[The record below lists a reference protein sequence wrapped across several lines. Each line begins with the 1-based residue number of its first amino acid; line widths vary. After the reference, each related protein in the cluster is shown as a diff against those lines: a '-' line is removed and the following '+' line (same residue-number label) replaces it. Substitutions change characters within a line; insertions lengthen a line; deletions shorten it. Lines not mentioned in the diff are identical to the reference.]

1 MTDYLNRYSMHTRT
15 CGQLRARDADATR
28 DVVLCGWVGHRRD
41 HGGLIFVDLRDRTG
55 ITQIVFDPDVC
66 LPEVFAAGER
76 MRPEWVLRV
85 SGYVRKRPE
94 GTANPDMATGEI
106 ELMVR
111 EVEVL
116 NSSETPPFAI
126 ADGIETD
133 ELTRLHWRY
142 LDIRRPEVLSALRL
156 RSDVAAVL
164 HAALNK
170 RGFLEVETPILGRST
185 PEGARDYL
193 VPSRVNQGR
202 FYALPQSPQLYKQL
216 LMVGGVE
223 RYYQIARCFRDE
235 DLRADR
241 QPEFTQLDL
250 EMSFVSEHDVL
261 CLMEAVMRE
270 VLEAAGVATAG
281 ATDAACPAD
290 AHEAELREPQAATAP
305 DSSLQEPE
313 ASVPV
318 ETGVQSVVSFPLPRM
333 CYAEAMGRFGNDH
346 PDIRFGLELQDISE
360 LVVGCG
366 FKVFS
371 GAVADGGVVKAINA
385 KNAGSLSRGEID
397 KLGEVALS
405 HGAKGMAWIAFGSDG
420 EAKSPII
427 KFLGNDVLEAITAA
441 LKVKPGDLV
450 VFGAD
455 SFDVVSAS
463 LSAVRLAL
471 ADVLGI
477 ERTGHRLCWVVDFPL
492 FKYDEEARR
501 FVANHHP
508 FTRVKDEDIHKLETD
523 PAACGSYSYDLIMDG
538 HEVGGGTLR
547 IHSRELQLRVLK
559 AMGFTEEEANEQF
572 GFLLDAL
579 AFGAPPHGGIALG
592 LDRLIMLLGG
602 FESIRDVIAFPK
614 TSSGADPLTGAP
626 TPVEPRQLRELGIRL
641 N

>member
-1 MTDYLNRYSMHTRT
+1 MHTRT
-15 CGQLRARDADATR
+15 CGQLRTEDADPTQ
-28 DVVLCGWVGHRRD
+28 DVILCGWVGHRRD

-55 ITQIVFDPDVC
+55 IAQIVFDPDVC
-66 LPEVFAAGER
+66 SPEVFAAGER

-85 SGYVRKRPE
+85 SGYVRNRPE
-94 GTANPDMATGEI
+94 GTANPDMATGEV

-116 NSSETPPFAI
+116 NTSETPPFAI
-126 ADGIETD
+126 VDGIETD

-156 RSDVAAVL
+156 RSDVAAAL

-250 EMSFVSEHDVL
+250 EMSFISEDNVL
-261 CLMEAVMRE
+261 DLMEAVMWE
-270 VLEAAGVATAG
+270 VLEAAGVAVAEHPDLG
-281 ATDAACPAD
+281 
-290 AHEAELREPQAATAP
+290 EARLT
-305 DSSLQEPE
+305 
-313 ASVPV
+313 SVPV
-318 ETGVQSVVSFPLPRM
+318 ETGVQDTVSFPLPRM
-333 CYAEAMGRFGNDH
+333 CYREAMGRFGNDR
-346 PDIRFGLELQDISE
+346 PDIRFGLELVDISE
-360 LVVGCG
+360 LVADCG

-371 GAVADGGVVKAINA
+371 GAVKAGGVVKAINA
-385 KNAGSLSRGEID
+385 KGAGSLSRGEID

-405 HGAKGMAWIAFGSDG
+405 HGAKGMAWIAFAADG

-427 KFLGNDVLEAITAA
+427 KFLGSEVLEAIKLA
-441 LKVKPGDLV
+441 LDVDPGDLV

-477 ERTGHRLCWVVDFPL
+477 ERAGHRLCWVVDFPL
-492 FKYDEEARR
+492 FKYDAEAKR

-508 FTRVKDEDIHKLETD
+508 FTLVKAEDVDKLETD

-547 IHSRELQLRVLK
+547 IHSRELQLRVLR
-559 AMGFTEEEANEQF
+559 AMGFTEEEAEDQF

-602 FESIRDVIAFPK
+602 FESLRDVIAFPK
-614 TSSGADPLTGAP
+614 TSSGGDPLTGAP
-626 TPVEPRQLRELGIRL
+626 TTVEPRQLRELGIRL
-641 N
+641 S